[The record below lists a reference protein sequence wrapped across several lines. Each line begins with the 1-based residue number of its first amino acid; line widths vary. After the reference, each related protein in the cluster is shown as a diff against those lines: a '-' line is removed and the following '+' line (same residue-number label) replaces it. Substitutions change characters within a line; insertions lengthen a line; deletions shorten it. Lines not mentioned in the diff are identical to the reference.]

1 MSDPIIA
8 TQVIIPY
15 TPRRVFAHLHTELD
29 NHEESLLVIHRRGG
43 KTVLLLN
50 HLIKR
55 SLQFARDDG
64 EFAYITPFLKQAKR
78 VAWKYLKR
86 FCGPIPGV
94 KFSESELSVTLPNGS
109 RIGLYGADN
118 PEALRGIYLDGA
130 VLDEF
135 ADIDPD
141 VYESILSP
149 ALMDRNGWVVFSGTP
164 NGKNHFW
171 HKLLELRQN
180 PDAFTFVMPASQ
192 SQVLSPEQLIKARK
206 RSGSQEK
213 YDREYECSFD
223 SVAGKK
229 IYPAFNYQ
237 THVATFSLIPEGPT
251 HIIRGHDNTGLNP
264 AISLTYMTNL
274 GQWRI
279 FKEFVFRD
287 CEIMDAVEA
296 MVTWCNLNLS
306 PGCRYTDYADP
317 AGKNRDS
324 TKMSPRD
331 YIIRKSREMG
341 QDITLIDGVQ
351 TPEIRWASVASRLTR
366 VFNGEP
372 ALLIDPSC
380 EVLIEGFMGAYAY
393 KPMANMPGIYLK
405 KADKSAKCADIH
417 DSIQYIATRLFAT
430 HDAAVH
436 AQQRGSSEYLDDE
449 DDFSYYS
456 AERVGRSS
464 TGGY

>member
-1 MSDPIIA
+1 MSEPK
-8 TQVIIPY
+8 VITIPY
-15 TPRRVFAHLHTELD
+15 TPRPQFAFIHDELD
-29 NHEESLLVIHRRGG
+29 KVEEACLVMHRRAG

-50 HLIKR
+50 QIIKR
-55 SLQFARDDG
+55 ALQFDGQDG

-78 VAWKYLKR
+78 IAWKYLKR
-86 FCGPIPGV
+86 YCGPIPNV
-94 KFSESELSVTLPNGS
+94 KFSESELSVTLPNAS

-164 NGKNHFW
+164 NGRNHFF
-171 HKLLELRQN
+171 HKLVELRQN
-180 PDAFTFVMPASQ
+180 SDAFDLVMPASK
-192 SQVLSPEQLIKARK
+192 SKVLSIEQLDKARK

-223 SVAGKK
+223 SVSGKK
-229 IYPAFNYQ
+229 IYPQFNY
-237 THVATFSLIPEGPT
+237 TVHIAKESLIPKGPT
-251 HIIRGHDNTGLNP
+251 EIIRGWDNTGLNP
-264 AISLTYMTNL
+264 AICLTYMTPL

-287 CEIMDAVEA
+287 TEIMDAVEA
-296 MVTWCNLNLS
+296 MVTWCNQYLD
-306 PGCRYTDYADP
+306 PRCRYRDYCDP

-341 QDITLIDGVQ
+341 QDITLIDGIQ
-351 TPEIRWASVASRLTR
+351 TPEVRWAAVGGRLTR

-393 KPMANMPGIYLK
+393 KPMANVPGVFMK

-417 DSIQYIATRLFAT
+417 DSLQYPATRMFVT
-430 HDAAVH
+430 GDAAREIK
-436 AQQRGSSEYLDDE
+436 RGYSDYSLDD
-449 DDFSYYS
+449 DDDISYSYNDN
-456 AERVGRSS
+456 RVGRSAL
-464 TGGY
+464 GGY